1 MKKHL
6 RNYLFP
12 SPFGEGLGVRLILPL
27 LLLLSGCNKD
37 DDDNTTPGGNAAT
50 GATMSVAVVFAP
62 GQLGD
67 MGFADNVLEGVYR
80 LKVLDRQSQPDTLDV
95 EFLAGADLDAAK
107 EMVEDWFDNAYNDY
121 TAKLYE
127 RRLLVLTEP
136 FMVDWVEPFKTQ
148 FTEWDEVLVMKMNQ
162 DDVAK
167 AASRLGLGNRLHG
180 INISAASSVRRYCQ
194 FIRQTIQ
201 EAEENHQLSVDKGDS
216 DDDSDYKPLNCNEMF
231 LFRLYDSEK
240 VAYRDSVYEV
250 LNEELGE
257 ETEIV
262 HYSVATT
269 VGDGIFSGEEQNS
282 ILLEAYKYGQF
293 MSDLYNEE
301 RSCFHFADLGS
312 AAQGMGYYFMGKNYG
327 INVLTLDTQLTN
339 QWWVRRDFGTA
350 LFNWTVQW
358 MRSDAIGTMPAIQEF
373 GGWNSNYVTDN
384 IELDDED

>member
-1 MKKHL
+1 M
-6 RNYLFP
+6 
-12 SPFGEGLGVRLILPL
+12 
-27 LLLLSGCNKD
+27 
-37 DDDNTTPGGNAAT
+37 
-50 GATMSVAVVFAP
+50 FAP
-62 GQLGD
+62 AQRGD
-67 MGFADNVLEGVYR
+67 MGFADNELEGVYR
-80 LKVLDRQSQPDTLDV
+80 LKVLDHQAQPDTLDV

-194 FIRQTIQ
+194 YIWQTIR
-201 EAEENHQLSVDKGDS
+201 EAEEDYQMTV
-216 DDDSDYKPLNCNEMF
+216 DDDDPDDDYKPLNCNEMF
-231 LFRLYDSEK
+231 MFRLYDHDK

-250 LNEELGE
+250 LNEVLGE

-262 HYSVATT
+262 YYSVATT

-282 ILLEAYKYGQF
+282 ILLEAYKYGLL

-339 QWWVRRDFGTA
+339 QWWVRRDFGRA
-350 LFNWTVQW
+350 FYNWTVQW

>member
-1 MKKHL
+1 MKSKFFFWL
-6 RNYLFP
+6 LFAAAI
-12 SPFGEGLGVRLILPL
+12 VT
-27 LLLLSGCNKD
+27 GCSKD
-37 DDDNTTPGGNAAT
+37 DDDNGTPSRETAA
-50 GATMSVAVVFAP
+50 GATMSVTVVFAP

-107 EMVEDWFDNAYNDY
+107 EMVEDWFGSVYNDF

-194 FIRQTIQ
+194 FIRQTIR

-293 MSDLYNEE
+293 MSELYNEE

-339 QWWVRRDFGTA
+339 QWWVRRDFGRA
-350 LFNWTVQW
+350 FYNWTVQW